1 MLLLQ
6 LLRRRKVF
14 ELCEIN
20 HVDGL
25 DCQDNASPGIILNS
39 CEVAILFFIKT
50 KVSVDHLE
58 GSTRH
63 VFGVESSSNGLIKF
77 APFITRQ
84 IPRGRVLDN
93 CFCLVSDNIEGV
105 VLSSQVDQLGEG
117 ERFDASVGV
126 HAIVELNQAIDLNFK

>member
-14 ELCEIN
+14 ELSEIN
-20 HVDGL
+20 HIDGL
-25 DCQDNASPGIILNS
+25 DCQDNASPGIVLNS
-39 CEVAILFFIKT
+39 CEVAIFFFFIKT
-50 KVSVDHLE
+50 KVGVDHFE

-117 ERFDASVGV
+117 KRFDASVGV
-126 HAIVELNQAIDLNFK
+126 HAIVELNQAVDLNF